1 MSFVK
6 LPQLKQNLWRS
17 TLFLNRDCFVHGRY
31 SCSATLCKWI
41 GSSTRTHDKTIC
53 MLLPWGGMWAV
64 CKRWLLWHC
73 FSPSISCVNLLPP
86 CLLVSPA
93 LEGCAF
99 DCYTSC
105 GRLHFHSISAHWNLS
120 SSVGNF
126 RGSVHEVARWCSWF
140 HPWQRQGKQCCL
152 FLWTK
157 SVLWVP
163 PSSPPHSIAHCA
175 VKGIK
180 TWV

>member
-1 MSFVK
+1 M
-6 LPQLKQNLWRS
+6 QEM
-17 TLFLNRDCFVHGRY
+17 
-31 SCSATLCKWI
+31 ATL
-41 GSSTRTHDKTIC
+41 
-53 MLLPWGGMWAV
+53 MQ
-64 CKRWLLWHC
+64 C

-93 LEGCAF
+93 LEGSAF

-140 HPWQRQGKQCCL
+140 HPRQRQGKQCCL

-163 PSSPPHSIAHCA
+163 PSFPPHSIATSLPIVLSRVFRPGYNLA
-175 VKGIK
+175 MDFLSARR
-180 TWV
+180 

>member
-1 MSFVK
+1 MQMDWIIHKDSWADY
-6 LPQLKQNLWRS
+6 LIAS
-17 TLFLNRDCFVHGRY
+17 TMRRY
-31 SCSATLCKWI
+31 VGCMQEMATL
-41 GSSTRTHDKTIC
+41 
-53 MLLPWGGMWAV
+53 MQ
-64 CKRWLLWHC
+64 C

-93 LEGCAF
+93 LEGSAF

-140 HPWQRQGKQCCL
+140 HPRQRQGKQCCL

-163 PSSPPHSIAHCA
+163 PSFPPHSIATSLPIVLSRVLRPGYNLA
-175 VKGIK
+175 MDFLSARR
-180 TWV
+180 